1 MLKAILQVAGE
12 KNVRNQYCMSHSHLV
27 LMIFL
32 SLYLPTVQALAHFQQ
47 IASHSSVFIYLC
59 FVFVLPSICISNAG
73 ALLPL
78 LPRSWAT
85 LFISFFWG
93 ESGPQLSYKI
103 PTLPPWTRL
112 LLRSLS
118 IMQHYL
124 MMLHCSCLGNYP
136 LRCPFCIDRQQT
148 HKLHL
153 SVCCRFHK

>member
-85 LFISFFWG
+85 LFISFFG
-93 ESGPQLSYKI
+93 ESQGPSSAIRYRPYPLDKATPPFIVHYAALFDDAALQLPWQLSSAM
-103 PTLPPWTRL
+103 PF
-112 LLRSLS
+112 
-118 IMQHYL
+118 
-124 MMLHCSCLGNYP
+124 LH
-136 LRCPFCIDRQQT
+136 
-148 HKLHL
+148 
-153 SVCCRFHK
+153 

>member
-59 FVFVLPSICISNAG
+59 FVFVSPSICISNAG

-85 LFISFFWG
+85 LFISFFG
-93 ESGPQLSYKI
+93 ESQGPSSAIRYR
-103 PTLPPWTRL
+103 P
-112 LLRSLS
+112 
-118 IMQHYL
+118 
-124 MMLHCSCLGNYP
+124 YP
-136 LRCPFCIDRQQT
+136 LGQGYSSVHCPLCSII
-148 HKLHL
+148 
-153 SVCCRFHK
+153 